1 MGITSPSWSI
11 VPLEKNMFSYND
23 LPPNLDFGVSQQSE
37 PGESGFSQELEIYH
51 LSDQSSYDAVSLLED
66 VDSEPSRWVRE
77 TLPPILPFRGLREEH
92 SKSRGKES
100 AC

>member
-66 VDSEPSRWVRE
+66 V
-77 TLPPILPFRGLREEH
+77 
-92 SKSRGKES
+92 
-100 AC
+100 